1 MCRIESPALAR
12 TESRWAARTQEHS
25 EKQLIDSMER
35 FCQQVITR
43 RGGDGS
49 KLKFSKAAREQIRQ
63 NMEDIANAH
72 CAL

>member
-25 EKQLIDSMER
+25 EKQLIDTMER
-35 FCQQVITR
+35 FSQQIIKR

-49 KLKFSKAAREQIRQ
+49 TFRFNEAAREEIRQ
-63 NMEDIANAH
+63 NIRDIAGAH